1 MDTALMPLLITCVVQ
16 IQKKSK
22 THNQMHE
29 SYRTRERLKKL
40 TTDSVNE
47 TLGLTSIPIVSCSC
61 NASISVGHAFFDMYD
76 FKPTYRPRAYP
87 VRITKNWMREEAMPD
102 SMSGNRSRTCFCAL
116 CIGEKKIKIKRSD
129 GYRCGGGAIPKRTY
143 PVASDFVR
151 PDQLAIE
158 AEIRPLLRIGA
169 CVGTCSCGIAV
180 IRGVG
185 GCGSVVGLRHDGRGG
200 YVCPPSSCI

>member
-1 MDTALMPLLITCVVQ
+1 MLLFLLATRSLICMTSSRRIVHGHIQYASQRIGCGKRQCLTAC
-16 IQKKSK
+16 
-22 THNQMHE
+22 
-29 SYRTRERLKKL
+29 REIGPGHV
-40 TTDSVNE
+40 SV
-47 TLGLTSIPIVSCSC
+47 L
-61 NASISVGHAFFDMYD
+61 SVLE
-76 FKPTYRPRAYP
+76 R
-87 VRITKNWMREEAMPD
+87 
-102 SMSGNRSRTCFCAL
+102 
-116 CIGEKKIKIKRSD
+116 KKIKIKRSD